1 MSESLKKEETT
12 LKQEY
17 ETLADRYANI
27 FSIRYLEGADYYW
40 IGGDFGG
47 IIEICDY
54 FVDYSTIRYSVD
66 NDVEEGELFSWI
78 NYCVTL
84 GMIDRKIKVPTLEE
98 WVNGDKGI
106 PKEQL
111 ESLEKASREV
121 TLAEMRLRDLIDETL
136 SKNGIEKPVL
146 F

>member
-1 MSESLKKEETT
+1 MPEKVKKEETT
-12 LKQEY
+12 LKQDY
-17 ETLADRYANI
+17 EKLADRYANA
-27 FSIRYLEGADYYW
+27 FSIRYLDGADYYW
-40 IGGDFGG
+40 VGGDFGG

-54 FVDYSTIRYSVD
+54 FVEYDTIRYSID
-66 NDVEEGELFSWI
+66 NDLPEEDLFSWI
-78 NYCVTL
+78 NYGITV
-84 GMIDRKIKVPTLEE
+84 GMIDERIKVPTLDE
-98 WVNGDKGI
+98 WAHGDRGI